1 MNRDRR
7 SFLKKAGIA
16 GAGLFSPSLLHNTL
30 GKTAFPAF
38 NFQSEP
44 SAVQRSWM
52 ELQFGMF
59 IHFGINTYFD
69 KEWSD
74 GSLDPYRVN
83 PSRLNTMQWCRTAKE
98 AGMKYIVLVCKH
110 HDGFC
115 LWPSKYTNY
124 TVSRSQFTRD
134 IVASLVN
141 SCEKTGL
148 KVGFYYSLWD
158 QHESFINNDDWHMV
172 GFIQNQ
178 LEELLTNYG
187 PVVELWF
194 DGFWKRQQSGWTQKA
209 ESSDTKGVKT
219 IDSKERDEEFINAWR
234 MEGAYRWQIDHIY
247 NFVKSIQPD
256 CLVMNNSTSS
266 FRGVPLFPVDVR
278 NGERLKDFEN
288 DRKVWKWLG
297 KDVYMPLQIE
307 TTMSTKGNQRFPAGN
322 WFWHEWDHS
331 VLSKEEVIDYL
342 SKAKASDANLLL
354 NVGPNNL
361 GVLREEDEQVLQNLH
376 N

>member
-1 MNRDRR
+1 
-7 SFLKKAGIA
+7 
-16 GAGLFSPSLLHNTL
+16 
-30 GKTAFPAF
+30 
-38 NFQSEP
+38 
-44 SAVQRSWM
+44 
-52 ELQFGMF
+52 
-59 IHFGINTYFD
+59 
-69 KEWSD
+69 
-74 GSLDPYRVN
+74 
-83 PSRLNTMQWCRTAKE
+83 MQWCRTAKE

-115 LWPSKYTNY
+115 LWPSKYTDY
-124 TVSRSQFTRD
+124 TVSRSQFARD

-158 QHESFINNDDWHMV
+158 QHESIINNDDWHIM
-172 GFIQNQ
+172 GFIKNQ

-209 ESSDTKGVKT
+209 ESSDAEDAKT
-219 IDSKERDEEFINAWR
+219 VDSKKRDEDFINAWR

-247 NFVKSIQPD
+247 NFVKSLQPD
-256 CLVMNNSTSS
+256 CLVMNNSTDSYK
-266 FRGVPLFPVDVR
+266 GVPLFPVDAR
-278 NGERLKDFEN
+278 NGDIYIDIEN
-288 DRKVWKWLG
+288 DRKIWTWLG

-307 TTMSTKGNQRFPAGN
+307 TTMSTKGNQRFPSGN

-342 SKAKASDANLLL
+342 GKAKASNANLLL

-361 GVLREEDEQVLQNLH
+361 GVLREEDEQILQNLY